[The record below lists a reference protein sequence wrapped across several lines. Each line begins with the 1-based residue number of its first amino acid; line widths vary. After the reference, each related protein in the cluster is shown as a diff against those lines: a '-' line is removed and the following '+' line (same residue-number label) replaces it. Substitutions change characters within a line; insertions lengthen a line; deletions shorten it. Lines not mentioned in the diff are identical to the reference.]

1 MSAMRIY
8 ALIGKSGTGKSHHS
22 MEVAKKYRLEYII
35 DDGLLISENRIV
47 AGKSAK
53 RAETK
58 MASVRR
64 TVFNNPEHAEKMR
77 KAIQKAE
84 VSSLLI
90 IGTSEK
96 MVKMI
101 AEALHLPPIEYM
113 IHIEEIT
120 TEKERQIAHDMRF
133 NEGKHVIPAPT
144 FEVKKQFSGY
154 FIDPLVLWFKGKGG
168 EVMEEK
174 TIIRPT
180 YSYLGKYRILDRAI
194 MDICEFEIH
203 RFKSVTHIYRIKVA
217 TSKGGRL
224 ILDIDIALRY
234 PCDVKAVSSK
244 IAKKVWE
251 SLEEYT
257 SMNVKSLNVN
267 IKTLE
272 LSNKSC

>member
-1 MSAMRIY
+1 MRIY
-8 ALIGKSGTGKSHHS
+8 ALVGKSGTGKSHHS
-22 MEVAKKYRLEYII
+22 MEVAKQHQLEYII

-64 TVFNNPEHAEKMR
+64 AVFSDSEQAEKMC
-77 KAIQKAE
+77 KAIQKAG
-84 VSSLLI
+84 VQSLLI

-96 MVKMI
+96 MVGMI
-101 AEALHLPPIEYM
+101 DEALRLPPIEGI

-120 TEKERQIAHDMRF
+120 TEEERRIAHDMRF
-133 NEGKHVIPAPT
+133 KEGKHVIPAPT

-168 EVMEEK
+168 AVMEEK

-194 MDICEFEIH
+194 IDICEFEIN
-203 RFKSVTHIYRIKVA
+203 RFPSVTHVYRVKVA

-234 PCDVKAVSSK
+234 PCDVKKTSQN
-244 IAKKVWE
+244 IAGKVWE
-251 SLEEYT
+251 SLEEFT

-267 IKTLE
+267 VKTLE
-272 LSNKSC
+272 LGGKK